1 MAAAR
6 RALQRLPPDA
16 WLVLQG
22 TLAATAAWVIAEHVV
37 GNHDPFFAPIAAF
50 VGLNASRGER
60 GRNALRL
67 LLGVVVGVAAGE
79 LTIAALGSGYGS
91 LALAVLAATGLARA
105 LGGARIVIAQA
116 AAGAILTV
124 AVANGEAGGER
135 LVDALIGVGVALLF
149 TQVLFSPEPLA
160 LLRRAEAAALSDMAE
175 ALRLTARA
183 LEHGDDDVAEQA
195 MSRLR
200 TLRDRLSELGRTR
213 AASGR
218 VARRSAAW
226 RSQIAPVVRETEDAG
241 RLDLLGGSCLTLTR
255 ACLATDEAGRHRLAP
270 HVRELA
276 DGLADLADR
285 PGDRS
290 TRQLAADRAL
300 DVARRLAA
308 GDSPAEPEAVAAVV
322 ALRTAASDLMAFA
335 GVDVDQA
342 EAAVREGTGEF
353 RVAVPPSSSQGPFG
367 LRRPSGDQEP

>member
-1 MAAAR
+1 MAGVR
-6 RALQRLPPDA
+6 RALRRLPPDT

-22 TLAATAAWVIAEHVV
+22 TLAATVAWVIAVQVV
-37 GNHDPFFAPIAAF
+37 GNHEPFFAPIAAF

-67 LLGVVVGVAAGE
+67 LLGVVVGIVAGE
-79 LTIAALGSGYGS
+79 CTIAVLGGGYGS
-91 LALAVLAATGLARA
+91 LALAVFAATAVAQA
-105 LGGARIVIAQA
+105 LGGVRIVIAQA

-124 AVANGEAGGER
+124 AVANGEAGTQR

-160 LLRRAEAAALSDMAE
+160 LLRRAEAAALGDMAE

-183 LEHGDDDVAEQA
+183 LECDDDDVAEQA
-195 MSRLR
+195 MSHLR

-218 VARRSAAW
+218 VARRSAIW

-241 RLDLLGGSCLTLTR
+241 RLDLLGVSCITLTR
-255 ACLATDEAGRHRLAP
+255 TAMATDQAYRRRLAP
-270 HVRELA
+270 RVNELA
-276 DGLADLADR
+276 DALADLAGT

-290 TRQLAADRAL
+290 TRQEAADGAL
-300 DVARRLAA
+300 DVVRRVASGYTSSDA
-308 GDSPAEPEAVAAVV
+308 EAVAAIV
-322 ALRTAASDLMAFA
+322 ALRTVASDLMVFA
-335 GVDVDQA
+335 GVDAEQA
-342 EAAVREGTGEF
+342 DAAVREGTGEF
-353 RVAVPPSSSQGPFG
+353 RVAAPPSSPRAPFG
-367 LRRPSGDQEP
+367 LRRPTR